1 MNRRDRSGTESG
13 LLHIGKNAAEL
24 LHMLQIYV
32 QVLLKKE
39 MIWCR
44 CDFSLANKIGD
55 CILNRNV
62 QFKTSSKNM

>member
-1 MNRRDRSGTESG
+1 MNSRDRSGTESG
-13 LLHIGKNAAEL
+13 LLHVDRNAAEL

-32 QVLLKKE
+32 QVHLKKE

-44 CDFSLANKIGD
+44 CNFSLSNKIGD

>member
-1 MNRRDRSGTESG
+1 MNSRETGGIESG
-13 LLHIGKNAAEL
+13 LLHFDRNAAEL
-24 LHMLQIYV
+24 LNMLQIYG

-44 CDFSLANKIGD
+44 CNFSLSNKIGD
-55 CILNRNV
+55 WILNRNV